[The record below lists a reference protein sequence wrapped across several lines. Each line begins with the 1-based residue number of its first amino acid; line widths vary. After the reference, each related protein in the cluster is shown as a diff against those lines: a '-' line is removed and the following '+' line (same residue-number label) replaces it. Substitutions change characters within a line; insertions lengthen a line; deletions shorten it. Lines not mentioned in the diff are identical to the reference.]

1 MGLADQIPDRANGRG
16 DHSER
21 AARNHRFEILAQAD
35 AGPLH
40 TLAEA
45 VLTDDAGFA
54 VTVVTQPRPGVL
66 MLRLR
71 EPVRGTVFNAGEVLV
86 TEAAVSLGGVPGYA
100 MRLGREPETAL
111 AAAILDAAVA
121 AGHPLS
127 PEITTLLGAQEAAA
141 IERVAA
147 AWRAVA
153 PTRVSFEEMHQ

>member
-1 MGLADQIPDRANGRG
+1 MGPSDQIPNHMNGRIDDPG
-16 DHSER
+16 R
-21 AARNHRFEILAQAD
+21 AARNRRFETLAQAD
-35 AGPLH
+35 AVPLH

-45 VLTDDAGFA
+45 VLTDAAAFP
-54 VTVVTQPRPGVL
+54 VTVVTHPRPGVL

-127 PEITTLLGAQEAAA
+127 PQITALLGEQETAAT
-141 IERVAA
+141 ERDAA
-147 AWRAVA
+147 EWRAVA

>member
-1 MGLADQIPDRANGRG
+1 MDPSDTLEFNRDASD
-16 DHSER
+16 S
-21 AARNHRFEILAQAD
+21 AARNRRFEILAQAD
-35 AGPLH
+35 VPPLH

-45 VLTDDAGFA
+45 VLADEEHFPIH
-54 VTVVTQPRPGVL
+54 VVTPPRPGVL

-86 TEAAVSLGGVPGYA
+86 TEAAVSLGGTPGYG

-127 PEITTLLGAQEAAA
+127 SRIAAFLGEQERDVR
-141 IERVAA
+141 ERDVA
-147 AWRAVA
+147 AWRGVA
-153 PTRVSFEEMHQ
+153 PTRVAFEEMHQ